1 MPSKIILIQGH
12 PDRDGARLCRHL
24 ADAYAEGARDGG
36 HELRRIDLAA
46 LDFPLLSS
54 QHAYEH
60 EPIPPGLA
68 GAVED
73 LLWADHIVL
82 VFPLWLGTMPALV
95 KAFLEQV
102 LRPGG
107 AFVFPEK
114 GGPQSLMAGRT
125 ARLVVTM
132 GMPTLLYRFWFGG
145 HGLKVIRR
153 NILAFIGIRVVRQSL
168 FGLVTNATPD
178 KVRGWLDEMR
188 RAGRAAR

>member
-1 MPSKIILIQGH
+1 MPSKILLIQGH
-12 PDRDGARLCRHL
+12 PDRDEKRLCRQL
-24 ADAYAEGARDGG
+24 AAAYEQGAAAAG
-36 HELRRIDLAA
+36 HTLRRIDLAS
-46 LDFPLLSS
+46 LDFPLLMS
-54 QHAYEH
+54 QQAYEH

-107 AFVFPEK
+107 AFVFEDK
-114 GGPQSLMAGRT
+114 GGPHSLMAGRT

-145 HGLKVIRR
+145 HGIKVIRR
-153 NILAFIGIRVVRQSL
+153 NILAFVGIRVVRQSL
-168 FGLVTNATPD
+168 FGLVTNAGPD
-178 KVRGWLDEMR
+178 KVRGWLDEMHK
-188 RAGRAAR
+188 AGRDAR